1 MQKLFSELGA
11 KTLQSS
17 RLFKWLGKKTDVY
30 LRSVSIELNNKNK
43 KGETIFHLLA
53 EKKTS
58 KPLSYII
65 SKCSNI
71 NEPDNNGEAPLHRAV
86 KKGNIETSQL
96 LLEWG
101 ANVDHMTNNSETP
114 LMYACRFKQKIE
126 LIQLLIK
133 YGANL
138 ELINKE
144 GESHIDICRNSNAS
158 SSILKLVHPVYRQL
172 M

>member
-1 MQKLFSELGA
+1 MQKLFSGLRA
-11 KTLQSS
+11 KTLPSS

-43 KGETIFHLLA
+43 IGETIFHLLA
-53 EKKTS
+53 EKKNS
-58 KPLSYII
+58 KPLSYIMN
-65 SKCSNI
+65 KCINV
-71 NEPDNNGEAPLHRAV
+71 NEPDINGETPLHRAV

-101 ANVDHMTNNSETP
+101 ANIDHMTNNSETP
-114 LMYACRFKQKIE
+114 LMYACRFKQKFE

-133 YGANL
+133 NGANL

-144 GESHIDICRNSNAS
+144 GESHLDICRNSNAS

-172 M
+172 V